1 MPGFLSLRLLV
12 FVFIGLTT
20 SACGFKLAGTTS
32 LPPQLGQIY
41 LVASDFSER
50 QRKALSQRLRQAGA
64 QVSSQPAAQAVQ
76 LDVRLKVLPDSRLVT
91 SASNGK
97 TVERL
102 SRSLDFGLK
111 GADGNPLAPA
121 KTLTQQKDI
130 VLDDDNLLSSAVEKR
145 SVIEELE
152 AALFNQLI
160 FQLKRI

>member
-1 MPGFLSLRLLV
+1 MPGFLAPRLLMIA
-12 FVFIGLTT
+12 FIGLAS

-41 LVASDFSER
+41 LVTSDFSER
-50 QRKALSQRLRQAGA
+50 QRKALLQRLSQAGA
-64 QVSSQPAAQAVQ
+64 QVSSQPVAQAVQ
-76 LDVRLKVLPDSRLVT
+76 LNVALKALPDSRLVA

-102 SRSLDFGLK
+102 ARSLDFSLK
-111 GADGNPLAPA
+111 GADGNLLAPA

-130 VLDDDNLLSSAVEKR
+130 VLDDDNLLSSGVEKR
-145 SVIEELE
+145 SIIEDLE